1 MTIIFNY
8 VYLVSSDVASTSATK
23 STECPL
29 VKCRANCGNNG
40 YVLDENGCQTCKCVS
55 SSTKDVA
62 KKQPIECSR
71 VMCRMFCE
79 HGYRRNEN
87 GCEICQ
93 CNDLPQPC
101 PEVYCENKCPNGYR
115 KDYSGKK
122 VKNNDFVFFLLNYFY
137 VLFFSQGCQ
146 TCQCDCPALTCGN
159 NCTKGLKKD
168 ENGCLT
174 CSCIEDEIK
183 EITDDNCSP
192 MKCDLDCKY
201 GYQRDLVGC
210 SLCACNVCPLY
221 TCRMFCMYGFKRNK
235 DGCEVCECDWTPV
248 SENIQCSRV
257 NINYH
262 SKKVLKIQID
272 FFLNREFHALAIVF
286 VI

>member
-1 MTIIFNY
+1 M
-8 VYLVSSDVASTSATK
+8 
-23 STECPL
+23 
-29 VKCRANCGNNG
+29 
-40 YVLDENGCQTCKCVS
+40 
-55 SSTKDVA
+55 
-62 KKQPIECSR
+62 
-71 VMCRMFCE
+71 
-79 HGYRRNEN
+79 
-87 GCEICQ
+87 
-93 CNDLPQPC
+93 
-101 PEVYCENKCPNGYR
+101 
-115 KDYSGKK
+115 
-122 VKNNDFVFFLLNYFY
+122 
-137 VLFFSQGCQ
+137 FFSQGCQ